1 MHDNYGLLERILFVD
16 LLVELTNDG
25 EIGNISVMDERD
37 TQKERWQRA
46 HGSDLAVTCSGVFL
60 KVLISVASWA
70 TRRADSSRSFATLVA
85 SFPVSFW
92 TFCERNYI
100 KLDMIPMCAAM
111 ADFDVS
117 LYLYAQFLEMLY
129 YGTIDCT
136 TEVGVLICDDTGFV
150 ADTII
155 YILAVVQSH
164 KWVVPS
170 RERSRHLKTAFAE
183 KLVSRAERYLNNGGK
198 FSHLFRSVVL
208 DVGNT
213 LEQSN
218 S

>member
-1 MHDNYGLLERILFVD
+1 
-16 LLVELTNDG
+16 
-25 EIGNISVMDERD
+25 
-37 TQKERWQRA
+37 
-46 HGSDLAVTCSGVFL
+46 
-60 KVLISVASWA
+60 
-70 TRRADSSRSFATLVA
+70 
-85 SFPVSFW
+85 
-92 TFCERNYI
+92 
-100 KLDMIPMCAAM
+100 MIPMCAAM

-117 LYLYAQFLEMLY
+117 LYLYTQFLEMLY

-136 TEVGVLICDDTGFV
+136 TKVSMLICDDTGFV

-155 YILAVVQSH
+155 YILTVVQSH
-164 KWVVPS
+164 KWVVGRIPS
-170 RERSRHLKTAFAE
+170 RERSRHLKTTFAE